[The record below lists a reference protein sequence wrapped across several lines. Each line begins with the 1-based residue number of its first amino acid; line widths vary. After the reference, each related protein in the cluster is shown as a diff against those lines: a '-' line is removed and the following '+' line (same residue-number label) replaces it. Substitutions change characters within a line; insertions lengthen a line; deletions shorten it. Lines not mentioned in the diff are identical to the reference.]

1 MNIPQELLYQ
11 QYVRRELETYRAPY
25 DPELE
30 FYSYVRQGNTEKVKE
45 LCRES
50 FQEGKSMKLERGINL
65 GGYLSQCVHSTEHY
79 DAFIQEEDIRK
90 IASMG
95 FDHVRLAIDY
105 EVLEDEYGRT
115 REEGFAYVT
124 RVVEWCKRQELNI
137 VLDLHKAYGY
147 DFNNAGDQK
156 KNILFTNKMVQKRF
170 VNLWIKIAEH
180 YANETHVAFELLNE
194 VVEQENAEAWNLLI
208 AETVDAIRRIA
219 RDTIIIYGGIQ
230 WNSVKTLKLLEKP
243 KDENILFTFHFYEPL
258 LFTHQ
263 KAHWVPTI
271 SQTEDI
277 YYPEAMDYYRTKS
290 LPIGYQGEVVCK
302 AQSQTMGTEF
312 ITEMVMEAVT
322 AAKNAGVTLY
332 CGEFGVIDQA
342 PVEDTLRWF
351 TDVDTVFRQF
361 GIGCAVW
368 TYKDMDFGLMG
379 EHYAPIREQLLTLWN
394 RK

>member
-1 MNIPQELLYQ
+1 
-11 QYVRRELETYRAPY
+11 
-25 DPELE
+25 
-30 FYSYVRQGNTEKVKE
+30 
-45 LCRES
+45 
-50 FQEGKSMKLERGINL
+50 MKLERGINL

-124 RVVEWCKRQELNI
+124 RVVEWCKRQGLNI

-230 WNSVKTLKLLEKP
+230 WNSVKTLKLLEIKILEIVFVIAICPIAKSDNHRFVTIRSKP
-243 KDENILFTFHFYEPL
+243 EFSVLPRLLMEFQIPFTTNFFIAINETLFRLIFN
-258 LFTHQ
+258 
-263 KAHWVPTI
+263 
-271 SQTEDI
+271 S
-277 YYPEAMDYYRTKS
+277 
-290 LPIGYQGEVVCK
+290 
-302 AQSQTMGTEF
+302 
-312 ITEMVMEAVT
+312 
-322 AAKNAGVTLY
+322 GVYFLY
-332 CGEFGVIDQA
+332 
-342 PVEDTLRWF
+342 
-351 TDVDTVFRQF
+351 
-361 GIGCAVW
+361 
-368 TYKDMDFGLMG
+368 M
-379 EHYAPIREQLLTLWN
+379 
-394 RK
+394 